1 MRPTLS
7 KKDGLLLCGFSIA
20 AALPAYF
27 AYEAVGWIGIG
38 VLGLVI
44 AFISVRVELE
54 HDAPIGGT
62 RDAAV
67 YGAMLREREQM
78 DGAGR
83 AAKET
88 EKTSNLRTTF
98 VAKVVGAAF
107 VLVGF
112 GGFFL
117 FQLPRRH

>member
-7 KKDGLLLCGFSIA
+7 KKDALLLCGFGIA

-27 AYEAVGWIGIG
+27 AYEAVEWIGIG

-44 AFISVRVELE
+44 AFVAVRVELE

-67 YGAMLREREQM
+67 YGAMLREREHM
-78 DGAGR
+78 DGAER
-83 AAKET
+83 AAKEP
-88 EKTSNLRTTF
+88 KKHQVFAPPFSPRSSGLRLCWLGSGESS
-98 VAKVVGAAF
+98 VPIA
-107 VLVGF
+107 
-112 GGFFL
+112 
-117 FQLPRRH
+117 